1 MNTNERENQQLFVSW
16 EIGSSSYFLKGTNAV
31 VLQCINQGTTFFC
44 VSRETFPFNQ
54 LFFSRE
60 KRDIKYFTLFF
71 LDSKRCAYFF
81 EYKEAKKVKLTMGR
95 RVRKCGIFTNTLPII
110 SKLMAIFD
118 APIKVLNE

>member
-60 KRDIKYFTLFF
+60 KKDIKYFTLFF
-71 LDSKRCAYFF
+71 LDSKGVLIFLNI
-81 EYKEAKKVKLTMGR
+81 KKPKKL
-95 RVRKCGIFTNTLPII
+95 N
-110 SKLMAIFD
+110 
-118 APIKVLNE
+118 

>member
-16 EIGSSSYFLKGTNAV
+16 EIGSSSYFLKSTKAVV

-60 KRDIKYFTLFF
+60 KKDIKYFTLFF

-95 RVRKCGIFTNTLPII
+95 RVRKCGILTNTF
-110 SKLMAIFD
+110 SQ
-118 APIKVLNE
+118 